1 VNTDLMKL
9 VRSCQ
14 TNKKPNSENA
24 IPISIDDSS
33 QTPESGDSDLDLK
46 AILDVLTRQLQ
57 QGRVD
62 TKLAA
67 LKWIYHLYTIAREKV
82 LCYDFQYFVQI
93 LTLYIFDKRFI
104 GEVKIVCRNVLN
116 QISPYHNY
124 DFF

>member
-1 VNTDLMKL
+1 MKL

-33 QTPESGDSDLDLK
+33 QVPESGDSDLDLK

-82 LCYDFQYFVQI
+82 L
-93 LTLYIFDKRFI
+93 
-104 GEVKIVCRNVLN
+104 
-116 QISPYHNY
+116 
-124 DFF
+124 